1 MTFHPNPN
9 GAFPLDQ
16 AFSEPKL
23 YLRQYRKLGCGL
35 NIVSIYEI
43 FQGQSL
49 GKSSVSVSGTSLS
62 SMFLPQRNAARV
74 WPIMGPLSA
83 SWTLPHA
90 LLVEIPSFPGPG
102 SWAASLG
109 GSPVC
114 SRPSPTELL
123 HYTKSCN
130 GAVKWLVANVW
141 ILLSGG
147 VTTGQVDL
155 HPIYLPRPKYRPLTA
170 LCHLHPKYSY
180 GCNKFQG

>member
-49 GKSSVSVSGTSLS
+49 GKSSVSVSGTSPS
-62 SMFLPQRNAARV
+62 FMFLPQRNAARV

-90 LLVEIPSFPGPG
+90 LLVEIPSFPGPV
-102 SWAASLG
+102 SWAASLE

-114 SRPSPTELL
+114 SRPSPTEIL

-147 VTTGQVDL
+147 VTTGQVC
-155 HPIYLPRPKYRPLTA
+155 HQCGYPI
-170 LCHLHPKYSY
+170 
-180 GCNKFQG
+180 